1 MKTKLSQRI
10 LLIVS
15 LSALLTGPAFEKF
28 VDDDMEQSVI
38 ARIAKDLV
46 ADYISASAFEDVV

>member
-1 MKTKLSQRI
+1 MVERLKRETFKD
-10 LLIVS
+10 V
-15 LSALLTGPAFEKF
+15 EF